1 MYLTRKVVPFVDAC
15 EASFQDL
22 KDMFVSLVCQHV
34 KTENVRIVAT
44 SERAGVGVRQYSYR
58 LYCKSIQNV
67 ERVYND
73 MGDRR

>member
-1 MYLTRKVVPFVDAC
+1 MPTGEDT
-15 EASFQDL
+15 
-22 KDMFVSLVCQHV
+22 

-44 SERAGVGVRQYSYR
+44 SDRAGVEVRQYSYR
-58 LYCKSIQNV
+58 LYCNSTQNV